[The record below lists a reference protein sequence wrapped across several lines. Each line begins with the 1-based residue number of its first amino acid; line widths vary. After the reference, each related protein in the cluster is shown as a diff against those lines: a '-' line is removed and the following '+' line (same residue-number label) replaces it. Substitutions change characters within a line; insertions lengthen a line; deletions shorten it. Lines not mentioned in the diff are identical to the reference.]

1 MNSENIKTALITGVR
16 GQDGSYLAEL
26 LLAKGYHVYGT
37 THTRSGAPHPPA
49 VPLQGQ
55 VLYLDICNGS
65 EVLDI
70 IEATRPDE
78 VYNLA
83 ARSSSAQLFD
93 DASATAEANGLAAV
107 HFLEAI
113 LQVSPH
119 TRFLQASSSEI
130 FVGGSTSPQDEGVP
144 FRPVNAYGAAKAY
157 AANIVAVYRAHH
169 GLFAATAIL
178 FNHESPRRGINY
190 VTRKITHTIA
200 QIALG
205 QASLLTLGALD
216 SRRDWGFAGD
226 YVRAMWLMLQQPA
239 PEDFVIATG
248 ETHSV
253 REFCE
258 IAFSH
263 VGLDYRDFVRINPL
277 WVQRSEST
285 ELCGNAAK
293 AQRLLGWQPRVS
305 FVDLVRMM
313 IDSDLAQLQAGIGQ
327 P

>member
-1 MNSENIKTALITGVR
+1 MYSGNIKTALITGVR

-26 LLAKGYHVYGT
+26 LLTKGYHVYGT
-37 THTRSGAPHPPA
+37 ARTRSGAPHLPA

-55 VLYLDICNGS
+55 VLYLDICNAS

-93 DASATAEANGLAAV
+93 DASATAEVNGLAAV

-130 FVGGSTSPQDEGVP
+130 FTGGSTSPQDEGAP

-169 GLFAATAIL
+169 GLFATTAIL

-200 QIALG
+200 QIVLG

-263 VGLDYRDFVRINPL
+263 VGLDYRDFVRIDP
-277 WVQRSEST
+277 
-285 ELCGNAAK
+285 
-293 AQRLLGWQPRVS
+293 LLGAA
-305 FVDLVRMM
+305 L
-313 IDSDLAQLQAGIGQ
+313 
-327 P
+327 